1 MKLIN
6 DGKKYMSKNQND
18 PQWNDDYPNEKVIEK
33 DIRLRNSYVGEIEG
47 KIVGTFALTYGY
59 NPVYETLI

>member
-1 MKLIN
+1 MA
-6 DGKKYMSKNQND
+6 KNICLRTRMT

>member
-1 MKLIN
+1 
-6 DGKKYMSKNQND
+6 MSKNQND

-47 KIVGTFALTYGY
+47 KILGTFALTYGH
-59 NPVYETLI
+59 NPLYETLI